1 MAFTEPTHKVH
12 LDDPTAAMLQVYA
25 DNCDEIAALAL
36 GIMNSADHG
45 GDIAETSDEYATFS
59 HRGAW
64 LVYQTEAPD
73 GDTKKPAPLFPYRY
87 RSEGEGSTS
96 HTIGDEVTLP
106 DAEDGRAYNLDEG
119 VTWMIPGRLYQI
131 DNVNYAFEVTDFT
144 E

>member
-1 MAFTEPTHKVH
+1 MAYAEPTYKAH

-25 DNCDEIAALAL
+25 DNCTAIAALAA

-45 GDIAETSDEYATFS
+45 GDIDATSDEYATFS

-73 GDTKKPAPLFPYRY
+73 GDTKTPAPLFPFRY
-87 RSEGEGSTS
+87 RQEPETGLS

-106 DAEDGRAYNLDEG
+106 DAEEGGTYNLDEG
-119 VTWMIPGRLYQI
+119 VPWMIPGRLYQI